1 MTNSSGTTK
10 SPGAI
15 LDGAAGP
22 VGASPTDGA
31 SNLDSRQAGPEGAAS
46 MDGRSTPWVD
56 RILKEFP
63 ADLSRLWIV
72 ADPDD
77 VLLESQVLSGLRERG
92 FEVLPFED
100 SIAFRAEYEERYRA
114 EWDRGEAGPSRAL
127 ILHLRG
133 IDTHELPWDYLRQ
146 GRKVSLS
153 LAELFPKL
161 SYAVVKQLGGEML
174 PPLFEAQARHAHQ
187 SLGEAATKEFVLTH
201 IFRISPH
208 LITRPEDFWRE
219 LFRLHYRES
228 ALPPVLAQHIE
239 QVIGEH
245 GAFKDIP
252 IAELFAH
259 KSLTLRVVQEAWYRY
274 LNKLGLTGT
283 RTGEPAPPDYLPMV
297 DIPFDHHDV
306 RIMVDSMFLDG
317 SLHPLAVQS
326 VPSSLPEWAK
336 VGVVQNPAS
345 IRNLVRDGIKNLVG
359 EMPTIQS
366 THRDWTH
373 FSRRLGEVI
382 SRFHGLHATQAE
394 GIRDTMLE
402 LQRNADER
410 LREWVGKHYADL
422 PSLPV
427 AKGPIMVHHVP
438 RYLSM
443 RRGSGEEKIALL
455 VFDGLAV
462 DQWIQIRE
470 CVVKRAQRLAFE
482 ENACFAWLPTL
493 TSVSRQA
500 LFSGLRP
507 REFAESIETTSQEPA
522 QWTRFWQDHGLRAND
537 VLYRKAIK
545 RTDDLPALEA
555 ALINPSVKVVGL
567 VVDTVDEI
575 IHGAVLGKRGIA
587 AQIASWCETGF
598 VDRLFSMLLDN
609 GFHVYLTADHG
620 NVEAVG
626 IGRPNQG
633 VGSEVRGE
641 RVRTYR
647 SEALIAETAAVNPDT
662 FRLDIAGLPSNFMAL
677 FARGRGAFVPKGDQV
692 VVHGGISLEELIV
705 PFVKV
710 SYVTNLTGTNLDAK
724 TAALSGAASAGGGCN

>member
-1 MTNSSGTTK
+1 MT
-10 SPGAI
+10 A
-15 LDGAAGP
+15 
-22 VGASPTDGA
+22 
-31 SNLDSRQAGPEGAAS
+31 
-46 MDGRSTPWVD
+46 WVD

-63 ADLSRLWIV
+63 VDLARLWIV

-77 VLLESQVLSGLRERG
+77 VLLDEQVLPGLRERG

-114 EWDRGEAGPSRAL
+114 AWDRGEPGPSRAL
-127 ILHLRG
+127 ILHLPG
-133 IDTHELPWDYLRQ
+133 TGVSDLPWDYLRQ
-146 GRKVSLS
+146 ARKLSLS

-161 SYAVVKQLGGEML
+161 SYAVVRQLGSEML
-174 PPLFEAQARHAHQ
+174 PSLFEAQARHAHQ

-219 LFRLHYRES
+219 LLRLHYRE
-228 ALPPVLAQHIE
+228 AAIPGVLAQHVG
-239 QVIGEH
+239 QVVGEH
-245 GAFKDIP
+245 DAFKGVP
-252 IAELFAH
+252 IAELFAN
-259 KSLTLRVVQEAWYRY
+259 KSITLRVVQEAWFRY
-274 LNKLGLTGT
+274 LTKLGVTGT
-283 RTGEPAPPDYLPMV
+283 RTGEPTPPDYVAKL
-297 DIPFDHHDV
+297 DLPFDHHDV
-306 RIMVDSMFLDG
+306 RVIVDSMFLDG
-317 SLHPLAVQS
+317 TLHPLVVQG
-326 VPSSLPEWAK
+326 VPATLPEWAK
-336 VGVVQNPAS
+336 AGVVQDPAS
-345 IRNLVRDGIKNLVG
+345 MRNLVFEGIKSLKAEV
-359 EMPTIQS
+359 PTIQS
-366 THRDWTH
+366 PHRDWTH

-382 SRFHGLHATQAE
+382 SRFHGLDAARAE
-394 GIRDTMLE
+394 SINEAMRDLVIS
-402 LQRNADER
+402 ADDQ

-422 PSLPV
+422 PSLPA

-438 RYLSM
+438 RYLAM
-443 RRGSGEEKIALL
+443 RRANGEAKVALV

-470 CVVKRAQRLAFE
+470 SVINRSQRLMFD

-507 REFAESIETTSQEPA
+507 REFADSIESTSQEPA
-522 QWTRFWQDHGLRAND
+522 QWTRFWQDHGLRANE
-537 VLYRKAIK
+537 VLYRKSIK

-555 ALINPSVKVVGL
+555 ELTTPSVKVAGL

-587 AQIASWCETGF
+587 SQIASWCESGF
-598 VDRLFSMLLDN
+598 VDRLLSLLLDN

-633 VGSEVRGE
+633 VASELRGE

-647 SEALIAETAAVNPDT
+647 SEALIAETAVANPET
-662 FRLDIAGLPSNFMAL
+662 FRLDVAGLPANFMPL
-677 FARGRGAFVPKGDQV
+677 FAGGRGAFVPKDDQV
-692 VVHGGISLEELIV
+692 VVHGGVSVEELIV

-710 SYVTNLTGTNLDAK
+710 SYMN
-724 TAALSGAASAGGGCN
+724 